1 MAKFKQVPQAF
12 LFNKLLTFFGNM
24 VANYRD
30 EVRDDDFFDVV
41 RNCFNHDKAVELIEA
56 AYTEDE
62 IEQMKNSRS
71 RRGRLDLSDSLDSVF
86 AALWNNEKAREKCR
100 IVLNSI
106 VDYMRA
112 DNGKVKDETIEK
124 RFLELKRV
132 LKLDNLEYDVM
143 MVMYVLNQ
151 TCFSWPCRLENRD
164 KPLFVAMALDRS
176 YAEVLNVMTPKGR
189 LRK

>member
-1 MAKFKQVPQAF
+1 
-12 LFNKLLTFFGNM
+12 M

-41 RNCFNHDKAVELIEA
+41 RNCFDHDKAVELIEA

-62 IEQMKNSRS
+62 IEQMKSSRS
-71 RRGRLDLSDSLDSVF
+71 RRGRLDLSDFLDSVF
-86 AALWNNEKAREKCR
+86 AALWNNEKVREKCR
-100 IVLNSI
+100 IVLDSI

>member
-24 VANYRD
+24 VANYRE

-41 RNCFNHDKAVELIEA
+41 RNCFDHDKAVELIEA
-56 AYTEDE
+56 AYTKDE

-71 RRGRLDLSDSLDSVF
+71 RRGRLDLSDSLDGVF

-100 IVLNSI
+100 IVLDSI

>member
-1 MAKFKQVPQAF
+1 
-12 LFNKLLTFFGNM
+12 M

-41 RNCFNHDKAVELIEA
+41 RNCFDHDKAVELIEA

-62 IEQMKNSRS
+62 IEQMKSSRS
-71 RRGRLDLSDSLDSVF
+71 RRGRLDLSDFLDSVF
-86 AALWNNEKAREKCR
+86 AALWNNEKVREKCR

>member
-41 RNCFNHDKAVELIEA
+41 RNCFDHDRAVELIEA

-71 RRGRLDLSDSLDSVF
+71 RRGRLDLSDSLDGVF

-112 DNGKVKDETIEK
+112 DSGKVKDETIEK

>member
-1 MAKFKQVPQAF
+1 
-12 LFNKLLTFFGNM
+12 M
-24 VANYRD
+24 VANYRE

-41 RNCFNHDKAVELIEA
+41 RNCFDHDKAVELIEA

-100 IVLNSI
+100 IVLDSI

-151 TCFSWPCRLENRD
+151 ACFSWPCRLENRD

>member
-1 MAKFKQVPQAF
+1 
-12 LFNKLLTFFGNM
+12 M
-24 VANYRD
+24 VANYRE

-41 RNCFNHDKAVELIEA
+41 RNCFDHDKAVELIEA

-62 IEQMKNSRS
+62 IEQMKSSRS

-100 IVLNSI
+100 IVLDSI

>member
-41 RNCFNHDKAVELIEA
+41 RNCFDHDKAVELIEA

-112 DNGKVKDETIEK
+112 DSGKVKDETIEK

>member
-100 IVLNSI
+100 IVLDSI

>member
-24 VANYRD
+24 VANYRE

-41 RNCFNHDKAVELIEA
+41 RNCFDHDKAVELIEA

-71 RRGRLDLSDSLDSVF
+71 RRGRLDLGDSLDGVF
-86 AALWNNEKAREKCR
+86 AALWNNENAREKCR
-100 IVLNSI
+100 IILDSI

>member
-1 MAKFKQVPQAF
+1 
-12 LFNKLLTFFGNM
+12 M

-41 RNCFNHDKAVELIEA
+41 RNCFDHDKAVELIEA

-62 IEQMKNSRS
+62 IEQMKSSRS
-71 RRGRLDLSDSLDSVF
+71 RRGRLDLSDFLDSVF
-86 AALWNNEKAREKCR
+86 AALWNNEKVREKCR

-112 DNGKVKDETIEK
+112 DSGKVKDETIEK

>member
-1 MAKFKQVPQAF
+1 
-12 LFNKLLTFFGNM
+12 M

-41 RNCFNHDKAVELIEA
+41 RNCFDHDKAVELIKA

-62 IEQMKNSRS
+62 IEQMKSSRS

-112 DNGKVKDETIEK
+112 DSGKVKDETIEK

-176 YAEVLNVMTPKGR
+176 YAEVLNVMTPQGR

>member
-1 MAKFKQVPQAF
+1 
-12 LFNKLLTFFGNM
+12 
-24 VANYRD
+24 
-30 EVRDDDFFDVV
+30 
-41 RNCFNHDKAVELIEA
+41 
-56 AYTEDE
+56 
-62 IEQMKNSRS
+62 MKSSRS

-100 IVLNSI
+100 IVLDSI

>member
-1 MAKFKQVPQAF
+1 
-12 LFNKLLTFFGNM
+12 
-24 VANYRD
+24 
-30 EVRDDDFFDVV
+30 
-41 RNCFNHDKAVELIEA
+41 
-56 AYTEDE
+56 
-62 IEQMKNSRS
+62 MKNSRS
-71 RRGRLDLSDSLDSVF
+71 RRGRLDLSDSLDGVF

-100 IVLNSI
+100 IVLDSI

>member
-1 MAKFKQVPQAF
+1 
-12 LFNKLLTFFGNM
+12 M
-24 VANYRD
+24 VANYRE

-41 RNCFNHDKAVELIEA
+41 RNCFDHDKAVELIEA

-62 IEQMKNSRS
+62 IEQMKSSRS

-100 IVLNSI
+100 IVLDSI

-112 DNGKVKDETIEK
+112 DSGKVKDETIEK

>member
-1 MAKFKQVPQAF
+1 M
-12 LFNKLLTFFGNM
+12 FNKLLTFFGNM

-41 RNCFNHDKAVELIEA
+41 RNCFDHDKAVELIEA

-62 IEQMKNSRS
+62 IEQMKSSRS
-71 RRGRLDLSDSLDSVF
+71 RRGRLDLSDFLDSVF
-86 AALWNNEKAREKCR
+86 AALWNNEKVREKCR
-100 IVLNSI
+100 IVLDSI

>member
-1 MAKFKQVPQAF
+1 
-12 LFNKLLTFFGNM
+12 M

-41 RNCFNHDKAVELIEA
+41 RNCFDHDKAVELIEA

-62 IEQMKNSRS
+62 IEQMKSSRS

-100 IVLNSI
+100 IVLDSI

>member
-41 RNCFNHDKAVELIEA
+41 RNCFDHDRAVELIEA

-71 RRGRLDLSDSLDSVF
+71 RRGRLDLSDSLDGVF

-100 IVLNSI
+100 IVLDSI

>member
-41 RNCFNHDKAVELIEA
+41 RNCFDHDKAVELIEA

-100 IVLNSI
+100 IVLDSI